1 MSSSNTSSK
10 NKILILVV
18 DRDNDIGEKAN
29 VITPLLGKK
38 NCLEGANQ
46 LILADP
52 EEADAN
58 TIFAAVSE
66 YDKLIKEGHNCE
78 ISVISG
84 DKEEGFKA
92 DKKLA
97 KEFDNIQKSYSPKE
111 VFFISDGV
119 NEREIKPIIES
130 RVPIVSIKRVVVK
143 HSKSLEVSYAIF
155 GRYLKSVIFEKK
167 YSRYALGVPGIL
179 ILLYGFLT
187 YFDLAREGLL
197 ITTLIIG
204 ITAIIRGFDLDKML
218 SQISN
223 PSKNLTLRGYLRL
236 FSTLT
241 SILIIVVG
249 IIQGYTK
256 LTNTY
261 EYELLVSNPNAVLNY
276 GSILFGVFISNSM
289 NLIWLGIGLSFLA
302 TILYNRVERNIT
314 TGRAVIGIITLLLFY
329 IPIREFALLLTG
341 KGNPITLIAYI
352 LIGLAASAVVLP
364 IIYKYVRSKRKR
376 RIKQK

>member
-10 NKILILVV
+10 NKILILVA

-29 VITPLLGKK
+29 VKTPLIGKK

-58 TIFAAVSE
+58 TIFAAISE
-66 YDKLIKEGHNCE
+66 YEKLIKEGHNCE

-84 DKEEGFKA
+84 DKAEGFKA

-97 KEFDNIQKSYSPKE
+97 REFDNIQKSYNPKE

-187 YFDLAREGLL
+187 YFDL
-197 ITTLIIG
+197 
-204 ITAIIRGFDLDKML
+204 DKML

-241 SILIIVVG
+241 SILIIIVG

-261 EYELLVSNPNAVLNY
+261 EYELLASNPNAVLNY
-276 GSILFGVFISNSM
+276 GSILFGVFINNSM

-302 TILYNRVERNIT
+302 TILYNRVERDIT

-352 LIGLAASAVVLP
+352 LIGLAASSVVLP
-364 IIYKYVRSKRKR
+364 ITYKYVRSKRKR
-376 RIKQK
+376 KIKQK

>member
-1 MSSSNTSSK
+1 MSSSNISSK
-10 NKILILVV
+10 NKILILVA

-29 VITPLLGKK
+29 VITPLRGKK

-58 TIFAAVSE
+58 TIFAAISE
-66 YDKLIKEGHNCE
+66 YDKLIEEGHNCE

-84 DKEEGFKA
+84 DKDEGFKA

-97 KEFDNIQKSYSPKE
+97 KEFDNIQKSYNPKE

-261 EYELLVSNPNAVLNY
+261 EYELLASNPNAVLNY
-276 GSILFGVFISNSM
+276 GSILFGVFINNSM

-302 TILYNRVERNIT
+302 TILYNRLERDIT

-352 LIGLAASAVVLP
+352 LIGLAASSVVLP
-364 IIYKYVRSKRKR
+364 IIYKYVRIKRKR
-376 RIKQK
+376 KIKSK

>member
-1 MSSSNTSSK
+1 MSSSNISSK
-10 NKILILVV
+10 NKILILVA

-29 VITPLLGKK
+29 VITPLRGKK

-58 TIFAAVSE
+58 TIFAAISE
-66 YDKLIKEGHNCE
+66 YDKLIEEGHNCE

-84 DKEEGFKA
+84 DKDEGFKA

-97 KEFDNIQKSYSPKE
+97 KEFDNIQNSYNPKE

-261 EYELLVSNPNAVLNY
+261 EYELLASNPNAVLNY
-276 GSILFGVFISNSM
+276 GSILFGVFINNSM

-302 TILYNRVERNIT
+302 TILYNRLERDIT

-352 LIGLAASAVVLP
+352 LIGLAASSVVLP
-364 IIYKYVRSKRKR
+364 IIYKYVRIKRKR
-376 RIKQK
+376 KIKSK

>member
-1 MSSSNTSSK
+1 MSSSNISSK
-10 NKILILVV
+10 NKILILVA

-29 VITPLLGKK
+29 VITPLRGKK

-58 TIFAAVSE
+58 TIFAAISE
-66 YDKLIKEGHNCE
+66 YDKLIEEGHNCE

-84 DKEEGFKA
+84 DKSEGFKA

-97 KEFDNIQKSYSPKE
+97 KEFDNIQKSYNPKE

-261 EYELLVSNPNAVLNY
+261 EYELLASNPNAVLNY
-276 GSILFGVFISNSM
+276 GSILFGVFINNSM

-302 TILYNRVERNIT
+302 TILYNRLERDIT

-352 LIGLAASAVVLP
+352 LIGLAASSVVLP
-364 IIYKYVRSKRKR
+364 IIYKYVRIKRKR
-376 RIKQK
+376 KIKSK

>member
-10 NKILILVV
+10 NKILILVA

-29 VITPLLGKK
+29 VRTPLIGKK

-66 YDKLIKEGHNCE
+66 YNKLIKEGYNCE

-84 DKEEGFKA
+84 DKAEGFKA

-97 KEFDNIQKSYSPKE
+97 KEFNNVQKSYNPKE

-155 GRYLKSVIFEKK
+155 GRYLKSVVFEKK

-261 EYELLVSNPNAVLNY
+261 EYELLASNPNAILNY
-276 GSILFGVFISNSM
+276 GSILFGVFINNSM

-364 IIYKYVRSKRKR
+364 IIYKYVRSKRKIR
-376 RIKQK
+376 RKLK

>member
-1 MSSSNTSSK
+1 MSSSNISSK
-10 NKILILVV
+10 NKILILVA

-29 VITPLLGKK
+29 VITPLRGKK

-58 TIFAAVSE
+58 TIFAAISE
-66 YDKLIKEGHNCE
+66 YDKLIEEGHNCE

-84 DKEEGFKA
+84 DKDEGFKA

-97 KEFDNIQKSYSPKE
+97 KEFDNIQKSYNPKE

-241 SILIIVVG
+241 SILIIIVG

-261 EYELLVSNPNAVLNY
+261 EYELLASNPNAVLNY
-276 GSILFGVFISNSM
+276 GSILFGVFINNSM

-302 TILYNRVERNIT
+302 TILYNRLERDIT

-352 LIGLAASAVVLP
+352 LIGLAASSVVLP
-364 IIYKYVRSKRKR
+364 IIYKYVRIKRKR
-376 RIKQK
+376 KIKSK

>member
-10 NKILILVV
+10 NKILILVA

-29 VITPLLGKK
+29 VRTPLIGKK
-38 NCLEGANQ
+38 ACLEGANQ
-46 LILADP
+46 LILSDP

-58 TIFAAVSE
+58 TIFAAISE
-66 YDKLIKEGHNCE
+66 YDKLKKDGHNCE

-84 DKEEGFKA
+84 DKSEGFKA

-97 KEFDNIQKSYSPKE
+97 KEFNNIQNSYNPKE

-143 HSKSLEVSYAIF
+143 HSRSLEVSYAIF
-155 GRYLKSVIFEKK
+155 GRYLKSVVFEKK

-204 ITAIIRGFDLDKML
+204 LTAIIRGFDLDKML
-218 SQISN
+218 SQISA

-241 SILIIVVG
+241 SILIIIVG

-261 EYELLVSNPNAVLNY
+261 EYELLASNPNAVLNY
-276 GSILFGVFISNSM
+276 GSILFGVFINNSM

-302 TILYNRVERNIT
+302 TILYNRVERDIT

-352 LIGLAASAVVLP
+352 LIGLAASSVVLP
-364 IIYKYVRSKRKR
+364 IIYKYVRIKRKR
-376 RIKQK
+376 KIKQK

>member
-10 NKILILVV
+10 NKILILVA

-29 VITPLLGKK
+29 VRTPLIGKK

-66 YDKLIKEGHNCE
+66 YDKLIKEGYNCE
-78 ISVISG
+78 ILVISG
-84 DKEEGFKA
+84 DKAEGFKA

-97 KEFDNIQKSYSPKE
+97 KEFNNVQKSYNPKE

-155 GRYLKSVIFEKK
+155 GRYLKSVVFEKK

-261 EYELLVSNPNAVLNY
+261 EYELLASNPNAILNY
-276 GSILFGVFISNSM
+276 GSILFGVFINNSM

-302 TILYNRVERNIT
+302 TILYNRVERDIT

-364 IIYKYVRSKRKR
+364 IIYKYVRSKRKIR
-376 RIKQK
+376 RKPK

>member
-1 MSSSNTSSK
+1 LSSSNISSK
-10 NKILILVV
+10 NKILILVA

-29 VITPLLGKK
+29 VITPLRGKK

-58 TIFAAVSE
+58 TIFAAISE
-66 YDKLIKEGHNCE
+66 YDKLIEEGHNCE

-84 DKEEGFKA
+84 DKDEGFKA

-97 KEFDNIQKSYSPKE
+97 KEFDNIQKSYNPKE

-261 EYELLVSNPNAVLNY
+261 EYELLASNPNAVLNY
-276 GSILFGVFISNSM
+276 GSILFGVFINNSM

-302 TILYNRVERNIT
+302 TILYNRLERDIT

-352 LIGLAASAVVLP
+352 LIGLAASSVVLP
-364 IIYKYVRSKRKR
+364 IIYKYVRIKRKR
-376 RIKQK
+376 KIKSK

>member
-1 MSSSNTSSK
+1 M
-10 NKILILVV
+10 
-18 DRDNDIGEKAN
+18 
-29 VITPLLGKK
+29 VI
-38 NCLEGANQ
+38 
-46 LILADP
+46 
-52 EEADAN
+52 
-58 TIFAAVSE
+58 
-66 YDKLIKEGHNCE
+66 
-78 ISVISG
+78 
-84 DKEEGFKA
+84 
-92 DKKLA
+92 
-97 KEFDNIQKSYSPKE
+97 
-111 VFFISDGV
+111 
-119 NEREIKPIIES
+119 
-130 RVPIVSIKRVVVK
+130 K

-155 GRYLKSVIFEKK
+155 GRYLKSVVFEKK

-261 EYELLVSNPNAVLNY
+261 EYELLASNPNAILNY
-276 GSILFGVFISNSM
+276 GSILFGVFINNSM

-302 TILYNRVERNIT
+302 TILYNRLERDIT

-352 LIGLAASAVVLP
+352 LIGLAASAVVFP
-364 IIYKYVRSKRKR
+364 IIYKYVRSKRKIR
-376 RIKQK
+376 RKPK